1 MRKIISH
8 TKVNSMVG
16 MAPVVLFLSSYV
28 PLFLLIAVRQ
38 LLSNT
43 EFLIW
48 GGMNFEAFKC
58 LVSHFGMAIIC
69 LFLTLYG
76 LWGTHVTFKNLSDK
90 VENGNIVKIT
100 EISSMND
107 EPLAYMATY
116 IVPIMFNDYSK
127 LADNITILCIFY
139 VIYKL
144 YVRSKLILV
153 NPILN
158 MRYSIFNIKYN
169 DGGIPRQ
176 GILIS
181 KDSFI
186 EENDIVKI
194 YNVGYQLYY
203 GYKK

>member
-1 MRKIISH
+1 MRKSMSH

-16 MAPVVLFLSSYV
+16 MAPMVLFLSSYV
-28 PLFLLIAVRQ
+28 PLFLLIAIRQ
-38 LLSNT
+38 ILANT

-48 GGMNFEAFKC
+48 GGLNFEAFKC
-58 LVSHFGMAIIC
+58 LISHFGMTIIC
-69 LFLTLYG
+69 VFLTWYG
-76 LWGTHVTFKNLSDK
+76 LWGTYITFKNLDEK

-107 EPLAYMATY
+107 EPLAYVATY
-116 IVPIMFNDYSK
+116 IIPIMFNDYSK

-139 VIYKL
+139 VVYKL
-144 YVRSKLILV
+144 YVRSKLVLV
-153 NPILN
+153 NPILS

-169 DGGIPRQ
+169 DGKVSRQ

-181 KDSFI
+181 KDNFI
-186 EENDIVKI
+186 EENDTAKI

-203 GYKK
+203 GYKR

>member
-1 MRKIISH
+1 MRKSMSH

-16 MAPVVLFLSSYV
+16 MAPIVLFLSSYA

-38 LLSNT
+38 ILSNT

-48 GGMNFEAFKC
+48 GGLHFEAFKC
-58 LVSHFGMAIIC
+58 LISHFGMAIIC
-69 LFLTLYG
+69 IFLTWYG
-76 LWGTHVTFKNLSDK
+76 LWGTYITFKNLDER

-107 EPLAYMATY
+107 EPLAYVATY
-116 IVPIMFNDYSK
+116 IIPIMFNDYSK

-139 VIYKL
+139 VVYKL
-144 YVRSKLILV
+144 YVRSKLVLV
-153 NPILN
+153 NPILS

-169 DGGIPRQ
+169 DGEVSRQ

-181 KDSFI
+181 KDNFI
-186 EENDIVKI
+186 EENDIAKL

-203 GYKK
+203 GYKR